1 MKTPKSIKE
10 IINILNTEYNI
21 TVNKYKEKNKIC
33 GYELNTYTDAGVN
46 QIIFI
51 DFRYTNLNPNNPQHF
66 IQLFNEYT
74 KNIDVDEEIRYLIL
88 DEQYM
93 SNIGITTGVMSNIGI
108 TTGVKDLT
116 DWKYKMQNVFNNEK
130 STAQIQFQQTKD
142 KLQNIVNDIHDVLNI
157 IPTKGNSR
165 NDCQKLN
172 ILHNLK
178 KLEYCINGLDE
189 TDFIPN
195 E

>member
-21 TVNKYKEKNKIC
+21 TVDIYKEKNKIC

-51 DFRYTNLNPNNPQHF
+51 DFRYTNLNRNNPQHF

-74 KNIDVDEEIRYLIL
+74 KNIDVVEEIRYLML
-88 DEQYM
+88 DKQYIAK
-93 SNIGITTGVMSNIGI
+93 IGLANGI
-108 TTGVKDLT
+108 KDLT
-116 DWKYKMQNVFNNEK
+116 DWKYKMENIFNNEK
-130 STAQIQFQQTKD
+130 TTAQIQFEQTKD
-142 KLQNIVNDIHDVLNI
+142 KLQNLVNDIHDVLNI
-157 IPTKGNSR
+157 MPTKGNSK

-172 ILHNLK
+172 ILQHLNE
-178 KLEYCINGLDE
+178 LEYCINGLDE